1 MQIPPAAGHD
11 VKPSAFA
18 AHSPPKGV
26 QATGA
31 INQSDTFLEKMYL
44 NYLYLQL
51 SFVILINSNSL
62 SK

>member
-31 INQSDTFLEKMYL
+31 INQSDTFLEKCTSITFIYNCHL
-44 NYLYLQL
+44 
-51 SFVILINSNSL
+51 
-62 SK
+62 